1 MMKALF
7 TAATGMKGQQ
17 MSVDVISN
25 NIANVNTNGFKRSRI
40 NFQDLL
46 YVTLRK
52 AGDASQGIQSPTGF
66 EIGSGVR
73 AVSTTRTFSQ
83 GVMEGTQ
90 RPLDIAISGRGFFQV
105 TMPDGT
111 TGYTRD
117 GALHL
122 DANLTLTTSEGYIL
136 EPQITFPT
144 NVDSISFGAD
154 GTISATTTD
163 SPETPTQL
171 GQLQLATFPN
181 EAGLDPLGGNLFR
194 PGAASGTATVVT
206 PGQSGAG
213 TIIQGYIEKSNV
225 DVVSELV
232 NLIVAQRAYEVN
244 SRAIRTGDEMLSQVN
259 GLVR

>member
-25 NIANVNTNGFKRSRI
+25 NIANVNTNGYKRSRI

-46 YVTLRK
+46 YVKLRS

-66 EIGSGVR
+66 EVGSGVR

-83 GVMEGTQ
+83 GVLEGTD
-90 RPLDIAISGRGFFQV
+90 RPLDISIQGRGFLQV
-105 TMPDGT
+105 TLPDGN

-122 DANLTLTTSEGYIL
+122 DSNLTLTTSEGYIL

-144 NVDSISFGAD
+144 NVEAVSIGSD
-154 GTISATTTD
+154 GTILVTTTD
-163 SPETPTQL
+163 DPSTSTQA
-171 GQLQLATFPN
+171 GQLQLAMFAN
-181 EAGLDPLGGNLFR
+181 EAGLDPLGSNLFR
-194 PGAASGTATVVT
+194 NNASSGAATPVT

-213 TIIQGYIEKSNV
+213 TINQGYIEKSNV

-244 SRAIRTGDEMLSQVN
+244 SRAIRTSDEMLGQVN
-259 GLVR
+259 GLIR

>member
-17 MSVDVISN
+17 TAVDVISN
-25 NIANVNTNGFKRSRI
+25 NIANVNTDGYKRSRV
-40 NFQDLL
+40 NFQDLM
-46 YVTLRK
+46 YVTLKK

-66 EIGSGVR
+66 EIGSGVQ
-73 AVSTTRTFSQ
+73 AVSTTRTFTQ
-83 GVMEGTQ
+83 GVMEGTN
-90 RPLDIAISGRGFFQV
+90 RSLDIAIEGRGFFQV

-117 GALHL
+117 GALNL
-122 DANLTLTTSEGYIL
+122 DSNLTLTTSKGYIL
-136 EPQITFPT
+136 EPQITFPA
-144 NVDSISFGAD
+144 NVQTIGFGAD
-154 GTISATTTD
+154 GTISVTTSD
-163 SPETPTQL
+163 SPDTSTQV
-171 GQLQLATFPN
+171 GQLQLAIFAN
-181 EAGLDPLGGNLFR
+181 EAGMDPLGSNLFR
-194 PGAASGTATVVT
+194 PTGASGAVTQVT
-206 PGQSGAG
+206 PGQGGAG
-213 TIIQGYIEKSNV
+213 TITQGYIEKSNV